1 MDMSSKQMTFQYF
14 AFLVSVQLMQASSQ
28 IHSYSL
34 EYFFSCIYVSI
45 LHDNCIPILNGL
57 EFEFPLLTSFPET
70 LNGSRMEVFFIARKV
85 KRCESHSK
93 AGGYLF

>member
-34 EYFFSCIYVSI
+34 EYFLLPV
-45 LHDNCIPILNGL
+45 LLNGL
-57 EFEFPLLTSFPET
+57 EVEFPLLTSFPET
-70 LNGSRMEVFFIARKV
+70 LNGSRMEVFFIARN
-85 KRCESHSK
+85 E
-93 AGGYLF
+93 F